1 MRSSMR
7 AQDWIRLGL
16 HHRWIATSIEAL
28 GQRQA
33 FLTSQNP
40 LLLDYIP
47 IASADEVRRSFV
59 LCRGEPREGRPG
71 WIWENMSQE
80 DAEELF
86 SAYQVGVEHV
96 SEILQS
102 RGLW

>member
-1 MRSSMR
+1 VN
-7 AQDWIRLGL
+7 GL
-16 HHRWIATSIEAL
+16 HHRRIATSIEAI

-59 LCRGEPREGRPG
+59 LCVTVRPFG
-71 WIWENMSQE
+71 TDSCG
-80 DAEELF
+80 A
-86 SAYQVGVEHV
+86 A
-96 SEILQS
+96 
-102 RGLW
+102 RRPA